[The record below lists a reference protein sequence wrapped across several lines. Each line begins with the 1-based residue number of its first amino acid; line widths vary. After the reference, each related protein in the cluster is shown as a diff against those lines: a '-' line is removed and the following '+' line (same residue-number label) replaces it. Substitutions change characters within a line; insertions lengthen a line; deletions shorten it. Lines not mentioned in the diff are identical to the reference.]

1 MNKLIQNV
9 VSATSKAV
17 TKVKDAKNTPKIMLV
32 TGIATVVGA
41 GVYACVQTLKLEE
54 KVDEA
59 KESIDHIKELKED
72 GEYIVDTETG
82 ETAEYG
88 IKEYRKDLFYV
99 YGRTA
104 WEVGKLYLPSVIA
117 TGVGVALCCGS
128 NKIMDDRLT
137 QSALAFTA
145 LSESFGKYR
154 QNVINDQGEDAD
166 RRYLY
171 GIETKKNLEMNVVDP
186 ETGEVVTKKE
196 KKIDVVYDLRN
207 IASPYSF
214 IYNDCNACTGS
225 YSYDTSYINASLNIL
240 QAQFDKDNFIYFYDI
255 LKQFGAV
262 DKVDAKILAMSHQVG
277 LIKGFGDFDIRCNPI
292 VPDPREYMTVPL
304 RTGTEDIYRDILILD
319 FNCIGGFDVNGEYKS
334 FNELVAEKAWKT
346 QGF

>member
-1 MNKLIQNV
+1 MNKLIKNV
-9 VSATSKAV
+9 IDKTGKAI
-17 TKVKDAKNTPKIMLV
+17 TKVKDAKNTPKVMMV
-32 TGIATVVGA
+32 TGIVTIVGA
-41 GVYACVQTLKLEE
+41 GVYACVQTLKLED

-59 KESIDHIKELKED
+59 KESIDHIKDLKED
-72 GEYIVDTETG
+72 GEYVVDSETG

-88 IKEYRKDLFYV
+88 IKEYRKDMAYV

-104 WEVGKLYLPSVIA
+104 WEVTKLYLPSLVA
-117 TGVGVALCCGS
+117 TGVGVALIGGS
-128 NKIMDDRLT
+128 NKIMDDRVT
-137 QSALAFTA
+137 QATLAFTA

-214 IYNDCNACTGS
+214 IFNDCNACTGDFT
-225 YSYDTSYINASLNIL
+225 YDTAYINSSLNIL

-262 DKVDAKILAMSHQVG
+262 DRVDAKTLAMSHQVG
-277 LIKGFGDFDIRCNPI
+277 LIKGFGDSDIRCNPV
-292 VPDPREYMTVPL
+292 VPDASEYMSIPV
-304 RTGTEDIYRDILILD
+304 RMGSEDIYRDLLILD
-319 FNCIGGFDVNGEYKS
+319 FNCIGGEYVGDEYKS
-334 FNELVAEKAWKT
+334 FNELVAERFWLKK
-346 QGF
+346 GF